1 MGLVRDAAR
10 ALADASC
17 CEVGGR
23 GHLRRRRSTS
33 RGAPAGTVARAR
45 RVPEPRTGASGA
57 VGPLWRADL
66 DQSQDDLLAEL
77 ADLRN
82 RVGCRRHDLDEVDAE
97 LGVLLH
103 AGQEGVGW
111 PEAVF
116 RPGQPL
122 SAWPW
127 RTCSAKWY
135 EWPKRSVRRR
145 PDRTTGG
152 TRATTGGRYRRMRDA
167 RDGGR
172 LRASAT
178 SISTSHIS
186 VSHERGRVARAR
198 KRLRGPTVVA
208 DPPEGLLGPRD

>member
-1 MGLVRDAAR
+1 MLRERWPTHRVAKSVVEGIRHADAAR
-10 ALADASC
+10 AVALLQAQSP
-17 CEVGGR
+17 
-23 GHLRRRRSTS
+23 GHVECRSPERAPPAQSVHYGVPISTS
-33 RGAPAGTVARAR
+33 RGT
-45 RVPEPRTGASGA
+45 TFS
-57 VGPLWRADL
+57 
-66 DQSQDDLLAEL
+66 QSSLTW
-77 ADLRN
+77 RN

-152 TRATTGGRYRRMRDA
+152 IRATTGGRYRRMRDA